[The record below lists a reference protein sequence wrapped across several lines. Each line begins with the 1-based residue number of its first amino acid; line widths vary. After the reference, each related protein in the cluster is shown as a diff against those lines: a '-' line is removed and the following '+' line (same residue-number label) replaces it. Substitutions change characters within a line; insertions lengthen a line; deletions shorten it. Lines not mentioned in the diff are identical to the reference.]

1 MNSEKLNNSVGNLER
16 KIKILL
22 GEYNTLREEAA
33 SLRAENQQLR
43 DTINSR
49 DEQLKD
55 FQNKYKITKIAGNI
69 RTGEADT
76 SEMRNLL
83 NEYISEIDRCI
94 IHLSQG

>member
-1 MNSEKLNNSVGNLER
+1 MNSEKLNNGVGNLER

-22 GEYNTLREEAA
+22 SEYSTLREEAA

-43 DTINSR
+43 DTINNK

-76 SEMRNLL
+76 SEIRNLL

>member
-1 MNSEKLNNSVGNLER
+1 MNSEKLNINVGNLER

-22 GEYNTLREEAA
+22 SEYHTLREEAA

-43 DTINSR
+43 DTVHTR

-76 SEMRNLL
+76 SEIRNLL

>member
-1 MNSEKLNNSVGNLER
+1 MNREKLNNSVSHLER
-16 KIKILL
+16 KLKILL
-22 GEYNTLREEAA
+22 SEYHSLREEAA
-33 SLRAENQQLR
+33 ALRAENQQLK
-43 DTINSR
+43 DSVNNR

-76 SEMRNLL
+76 SEIRNLL

>member
-1 MNSEKLNNSVGNLER
+1 MNNEKLSNSVGTLER
-16 KIKILL
+16 KLKLL
-22 GEYNTLREEAA
+22 LSEYYSLREEAA
-33 SLRAENQQLR
+33 ALRAENQQLK
-43 DTINSR
+43 DIVSTK

-55 FQNKYKITKIAGNI
+55 FQNRYKITKIAGNI

-76 SEMRNLL
+76 SEIRNLL

>member
-22 GEYNTLREEAA
+22 SEYHTLREEAA

-43 DTINSR
+43 ETVNNK

-76 SEMRNLL
+76 SEIRNLL